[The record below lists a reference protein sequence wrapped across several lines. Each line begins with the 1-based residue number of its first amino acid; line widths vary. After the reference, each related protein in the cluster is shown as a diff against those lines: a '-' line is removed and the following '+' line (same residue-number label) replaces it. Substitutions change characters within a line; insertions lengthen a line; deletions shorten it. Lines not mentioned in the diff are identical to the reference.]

1 MLQGLDR
8 LSVLVTGTTQRGSLP
23 AYLGTILVVV
33 LALPGTVL
41 LTRAPWPGE
50 WRAWDTP
57 VQALVGAV
65 VLIAAALALRIRQ
78 RLSAVLV
85 VGVTGYGVAVL
96 FALQGAP
103 DLALTQFLVETLT
116 LVVFVLVL
124 RKLPKDITERHRPR
138 ERAVRGAIAVAGRR
152 AHGRRRA
159 PWRSPPGRRRP
170 CRPTT
175 RRRPTTSAA
184 ARTSST

>member
-1 MLQGLDR
+1 M
-8 LSVLVTGTTQRGSLP
+8 LVTGTTQRGSLP

-41 LTRAPWPGE
+41 LFTRAPWPDE

-65 VLIAAALALRIRQ
+65 VLIAAGLALRIRQ

-85 VGVTGYGVAVL
+85 VGVTGYGLAVL

-138 ERAVRGAIAVAGRR
+138 ERVGPRGHRR
-152 AHGRRRA
+152 RRRA
-159 PWRSPPGRRRP
+159 
-170 CRPTT
+170 C
-175 RRRPTTSAA
+175 
-184 ARTSST
+184 